1 MGFKYTHRVY
11 NDVLDTTAAEQNV
24 LALLAHFADD
34 KTGKCFPSTSTIARM
49 TRLHRSSVMRS
60 LDSLKQRGYLKWI
73 SGGRS
78 KNGRAVSNLYQLTLP
93 DPAPKRKKVEFA
105 EFWDDEDSSKSR
117 VARYD
122 HVASLDISENQNPP
136 EAGVDIPGRFELG
149 VARRDGT
156 LEESLKKIAD
166 AAQETKRCER
176 KSLVQLAMEA
186 ACTDKSEDKRTF
198 SQVMISKD
206 YDNCNETIYQFDCER
221 RAGEFGHIKNLPAL
235 LTKRLIALPDKA
247 K

>member
-34 KTGKCFPSTSTIARM
+34 KTGKCFPSTYTLAKM
-49 TRLHRSSVMRS
+49 THLHRVTVARCLNS
-60 LDSLKQRGYLKWI
+60 LRRMGYLKWI
-73 SGGRS
+73 SGGRN
-78 KNGRAVSNLYQLTLP
+78 KNGRAVSNLYQLILP

-117 VARYD
+117 VAQYD
-122 HVASLDISENQNPP
+122 HVASLDASVDQNPP
-136 EAGVDIPGRFELG
+136 ESGEDIPGRFELG

-156 LEESLKKIAD
+156 LDESLKKIAD

-186 ACTDKSEDKRTF
+186 ACTDTPDDKRTF
-198 SQVMISKD
+198 SQIMLSKD
-206 YDNCNETIYQFDCER
+206 YDTCNETIYQFDCER
-221 RAGEFGHIKNLPAL
+221 RAGEFGRIKNLPAL
-235 LTKRLIALPDKA
+235 LTKRLADLPDRA